1 MAEPSDPWQHSD
13 PWSVPV
19 PSAGLTRVIPPPLG
33 TEPLAVRP
41 DWREV
46 VSPLARL
53 EGGCIA
59 TGGMLPVNLFCGP
72 KPDRCCYC
80 GNQETEFD
88 CLDEDGFRYCPDCQD
103 KTGEGYQMVGEVH
116 NPWAHFQEEDD
127 QTGEGYQMVGEV
139 HNPWAHFQEED
150 DESNPWS
157 SLPEPLPIAAAP
169 VVVGPHSDDA
179 RMRLQH
185 SGNPWCPEPG
195 LCRSSSGQWGAIGS
209 ELPPA
214 RVVYVAEF
222 QRSPK
227 SFK

>member
-1 MAEPSDPWQHSD
+1 
-13 PWSVPV
+13 
-19 PSAGLTRVIPPPLG
+19 
-33 TEPLAVRP
+33 
-41 DWREV
+41 
-46 VSPLARL
+46 
-53 EGGCIA
+53 
-59 TGGMLPVNLFCGP
+59 
-72 KPDRCCYC
+72 
-80 GNQETEFD
+80 
-88 CLDEDGFRYCPDCQD
+88 
-103 KTGEGYQMVGEVH
+103 
-116 NPWAHFQEEDD
+116 
-127 QTGEGYQMVGEV
+127 MVGEV